1 MGEYLITIR
10 LIQEVMILD
19 QDQKYYSTEKNI
31 KIHKIQESL
40 SASFTVRDLK
50 YVCSSNLPIFQ
61 SQTCQY
67 WLFQAF
73 SFFNTN
79 TSWSKTRRRDLN
91 LEQRLPVFQ
100 TARCFDTPCIFALST
115 FVNSDS
121 NCPGRKS
128 VQQLCLSLLSTHP
141 AFSYKK
147 FCRLRGL
154 CCLGRIFCKWMFV
167 NIWVNPFKHR
177 CLFHWLCINF
187 SPEQKHTYM
196 LLQRHNPD

>member
-31 KIHKIQESL
+31 KIHTIQESL

-50 YVCSSNLPIFQ
+50 YVCSSNLHIFQ

-67 WLFQAF
+67 WLFRAF

-141 AFSYKK
+141 AFSYK
-147 FCRLRGL
+147 
-154 CCLGRIFCKWMFV
+154 MFSICEAFV
-167 NIWVNPFKHR
+167 VYEGFFTALQMNV
-177 CLFHWLCINF
+177 CV
-187 SPEQKHTYM
+187 YM
-196 LLQRHNPD
+196 S

>member
-1 MGEYLITIR
+1 MFAAVIYIYFSPRHVSIDFSR
-10 LIQEVMILD
+10 
-19 QDQKYYSTEKNI
+19 
-31 KIHKIQESL
+31 H
-40 SASFTVRDLK
+40 F
-50 YVCSSNLPIFQ
+50 
-61 SQTCQY
+61 
-67 WLFQAF
+67 LFF
-73 SFFNTN
+73 ITN

-167 NIWVNPFKHR
+167 NIWVNPFKHC
-177 CLFHWLCINF
+177 CLFHWLCIKATI
-187 SPEQKHTYM
+187 SPLSGNLVYM
-196 LLQRHNPD
+196 LLQNTLQIKLLLLS

>member
-1 MGEYLITIR
+1 M
-10 LIQEVMILD
+10 
-19 QDQKYYSTEKNI
+19 
-31 KIHKIQESL
+31 
-40 SASFTVRDLK
+40 
-50 YVCSSNLPIFQ
+50 LPSQ
-61 SQTCQY
+61 SGTWNMFAAVIY
-67 WLFQAF
+67 IYF
-73 SFFNTN
+73 SPRHVSIDFSRHFLFFNTN

-177 CLFHWLCINF
+177 CLFHWLCIKATI
-187 SPEQKHTYM
+187 SPLSGNLAYT
-196 LLQRHNPD
+196 LLQRHTPD

>member
-1 MGEYLITIR
+1 MSVLTFPGIFFFSILTPPDPRRGAEIWIWNKGFLFSKQLAVLI
-10 LIQEVMILD
+10 
-19 QDQKYYSTEKNI
+19 
-31 KIHKIQESL
+31 
-40 SASFTVRDLK
+40 
-50 YVCSSNLPIFQ
+50 P
-61 SQTCQY
+61 
-67 WLFQAF
+67 
-73 SFFNTN
+73 
-79 TSWSKTRRRDLN
+79 
-91 LEQRLPVFQ
+91 
-100 TARCFDTPCIFALST
+100 PCIFALST

-177 CLFHWLCINF
+177 CLFHWLCIKATI
-187 SPEQKHTYM
+187 SPLSGNLEYM
-196 LLQRHNPD
+196 LLQRHTPD